1 MDEMYAVIGQKGTA
15 NLLAKPGGETI
26 PIPCEPAHGDVPA
39 GTLMVRTNAG
49 LWKAASAS
57 DVSANGL
64 YAVLKDDVSTG
75 EAGTVIA
82 EDAPAYRTGIFIDG
96 AVTLADAAELTD
108 AQKVILRKKGIAFQA
123 AAISKSDSGG
133 GDEDEDEE
141 AIGGLEL
148 YTYEQLCNMTI
159 EELEAV
165 AQMYGTT
172 VAGEDNPVDL
182 LDAWIWHDYTYTE
195 SDLHTL
201 TIAEIRALAEARQY
215 TLTGTKKADV
225 IASFLVEQSKV
236 TVLYYANDQG
246 AYYSG
251 EATHSI
257 RVLPGTELAFVD
269 PVQAGWEGFTAPEDM
284 VFTNWAYVRSVAS
297 EGDFVYQKDP
307 ETGTYT
313 LPTINEA
320 TSLYTV
326 WDYDQE

>member
-57 DVSANGL
+57 EISANGI

-108 AQKVILRKKGIAFQA
+108 AQKVILCTKGIAFQA

-133 GDEDEDEE
+133 DEDEDEDEE

-148 YTYEQLCNMTI
+148 YTEEQLYEMSY

-172 VAGEDNPVDL
+172 LAEND
-182 LDAWIWHDYTYTE
+182 WIENLFHEIWDYHTYTDAE
-195 SDLHTL
+195 LHTL
-201 TIAEIRALAEARQY
+201 TIAEIRALAERKQY

-225 IASFLVEQSKV
+225 IASFLAEQAKG
-236 TVLYYANDQG
+236 N
-246 AYYSG
+246 
-251 EATHSI
+251 
-257 RVLPGTELAFVD
+257 
-269 PVQAGWEGFTAPEDM
+269 
-284 VFTNWAYVRSVAS
+284 
-297 EGDFVYQKDP
+297 
-307 ETGTYT
+307 
-313 LPTINEA
+313 
-320 TSLYTV
+320 
-326 WDYDQE
+326 